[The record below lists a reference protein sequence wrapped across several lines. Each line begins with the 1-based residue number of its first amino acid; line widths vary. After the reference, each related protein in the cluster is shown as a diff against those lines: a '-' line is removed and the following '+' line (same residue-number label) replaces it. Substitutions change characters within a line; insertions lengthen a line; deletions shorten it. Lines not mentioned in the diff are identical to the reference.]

1 MERSKAKADKFR
13 FIDEEKREKIIFSL
27 KCIFSCA
34 VGLLLAHAKV
44 FRQSLAARARVF
56 RCRRVICARGVS
68 RRARRLSAVLLRDGG
83 DKIHGVCRWNRADKL
98 FRQSPARRK
107 QRAKSR
113 ADCLGSLLCFNRH
126 SRSARRRLF
135 AKRHCLFSRRLRSR
149 GRDDIFFLAFAR
161 AH

>member
-13 FIDEEKREKIIFSL
+13 FIDEEKREKVILSL

-34 VGLLLAHAKV
+34 VGLLLARAKI
-44 FRQSLAARARVF
+44 FGSLSPLGLAFF
-56 RCRRVICARGVS
+56 RCRRVVRARGVG
-68 RRARRLSAVLLRDGG
+68 RRARRLSADLLGDGG
-83 DKIHGVCRWNRADKL
+83 DKIHGVCRGNRADKL
-98 FRQSPARRK
+98 FRQPPARRK

-113 ADCLGSLLCFNRH
+113 ADCLGSLLRVNRH
-126 SRSARRRLF
+126 SRSARRGLF
-135 AKRHCLFSRRLRSR
+135 AKRYCVFSRRLRSR